1 MANNNKQQVADKDVL
16 KHITCYDA
24 PPEEFDFFAAD
35 DRMLHKHGLP
45 RKPHPENEKELRAI
59 WDRAFQSKPKFIKA
73 EVSVDPIM
81 SKRRSHVIKTKETKE
96 GKSSFSPHGWAGAV
110 QQVNHFGFNPP
121 EPVVTVYGEWFIPT
135 ITPVVNEPNVQETVG
150 FWVGIDGFG
159 NNQVLQAGSAAT
171 ITGNNPVDYWVW
183 TEWWPIGAI
192 RINNFPVKPGD
203 YLTVLVCAYTPTH
216 GVCSMMNKTTNQV
229 TTIGIQ
235 NPDGVTSIGATAE
248 WIVEGIS
255 DILPVFSTMVFSNC
269 SAGTKNHTLNT
280 QGSTIT
286 EITGNDGSNL
296 TYASVLSNS
305 SVMVKWLK
313 QN

>member
-1 MANNNKQQVADKDVL
+1 MAKAKIKQTSDKDVM
-16 KHITCYDA
+16 KYITCYDA
-24 PPEEFDFFAAD
+24 PPEDFDPLTAD
-35 DRMLHKHGLP
+35 NRLLRKHGIAK
-45 RKPHPENEKELRAI
+45 RPEAEHESHLRTI
-59 WDRAFQSKPKFIKA
+59 WDRAFSSKPKFIKA
-73 EVSVDPIM
+73 KVSVDPIM
-81 SKRRSHVIKTKETKE
+81 STRKRHVIELKKN
-96 GKSSFSPHGWAGAV
+96 GAGFSPHNWGGAV

-135 ITPVVNEPNVQETVG
+135 VTPVTNEPNSAETVG

-171 ITGNNPVDYWVW
+171 ITGNNPVVYWVW

-192 RINNFPVKPGD
+192 KIDNFPIKPGD

-229 TTIGIQ
+229 TTIGIK
-235 NPDGVTSIGATAE
+235 NPDGITSIGAMGE

-255 DILPVFSTMVFSNC
+255 DILPVFSTIIFTNC

-286 EITGNDGSNL
+286 EITGDDGSNL
-296 TYASVLSNS
+296 TYASVLSDTR
-305 SVMVKWLK
+305 VMVKWLK